1 MDSRTQARHLWRVAA
16 DWWRT
21 LRPTR
26 KRLWVAL
33 CIHLVAFGVLYLAMV
48 GLVERA
54 ASKAGART
62 ARFELDEAVRQM
74 PVQWMGST
82 PHRLGRILAAQEGMG
97 LRLYRA
103 DGSPL
108 TPGGPSAGPVEPSDP
123 AELARVRRFL
133 AGAEPAESRVV
144 SEGER
149 RWVRATVRLTAGPRC
164 APCHEL
170 GTTLAAAT
178 LHIDFTSALAAIQDR
193 LRGRMA
199 LLLGVWLVALGLVTV
214 VVQRNVTKAGVRL
227 RADLASGDADPESG
241 SRALSLDPVT
251 DEVHRNLRE
260 VLRNQRERESQL
272 VTRLAHVDQLA
283 CVGQLAAG
291 LAHEIKNPLA
301 GIQGVL
307 EVLREESDSEPTRH
321 LYGEMLE
328 ELRRVDTILRRLL
341 ESARPAPPRLARI
354 DLVRLLS
361 ETADL
366 LRPALQRRRVELRV
380 ETPQGSPEASLDAA
394 QMRQVLVNLV
404 HNAAE
409 AMPESGGHVVVRAGS
424 VGDEGTLAITVEDD
438 GCGIPADKL
447 DQVFEPFFTTKFTG
461 TGLGLAIAK
470 SLVEQHGGRL
480 EVTSEEE
487 RGTSFAILLP
497 QRPTSTAAAEPEAG
511 SSCALAPASGGE
523 AGPWR

>member
-1 MDSRTQARHLWRVAA
+1 MWRGAA
-16 DWWRT
+16 DWWRRS
-21 LRPTR
+21 RPTR
-26 KRLWVAL
+26 ARLWIAL
-33 CIHLVAFGVLYLAMV
+33 CIHLVAFGILYLAMF

-82 PHRLGRILAAQEGMG
+82 PHSLSRVLAAQAGRGM
-97 LRLYRA
+97 RLYRPDGTPLGAAGRPA
-103 DGSPL
+103 DP
-108 TPGGPSAGPVEPSDP
+108 TEA
-123 AELARVRRFL
+123 ARVREFL
-133 AGAEPAESRVV
+133 AGTEPSESRVV
-144 SEGER
+144 SEDGR
-149 RWVRATVRLTAGPRC
+149 QWVRATVRLSAGPRC

-170 GTTLAAAT
+170 GTTLGAAT
-178 LHIDFTSALAAIQDR
+178 LHIDFTAALAAIRDR

-199 LLLGVWLVALGLVTV
+199 LLLGVWVVALGLVTL
-214 VVQRNVTKAGVRL
+214 VVQRNVAKAGVRL
-227 RADLASGDADPESG
+227 RADLASADSDPETSSG
-241 SRALSLDPVT
+241 ALSLDPVT

-260 VLRNQRERESQL
+260 LLRSQRERESLL

-328 ELRRVDTILRRLL
+328 ELGRVDGILRRLL
-341 ESARPAPPRLARI
+341 ESARPAPPRLART
-354 DLVRLLS
+354 DLAHLLA
-361 ETADL
+361 EIAGL
-366 LRPALQRRRVELRV
+366 LRPALQRRQVELRI
-380 ETPQGSPEASLDAA
+380 ETSERLPEASLDAA

-409 AMPESGGHVVVRAGS
+409 AMPESGGHVVVRAGR
-424 VGDEGTLAITVEDD
+424 VDDEGTLAITVEDD
-438 GCGIPADKL
+438 GSGISPENL

-480 EVTSEEE
+480 EVSSEVG
-487 RGTSFAILLP
+487 RGTSFVILLP
-497 QRPTSTAAAEPEAG
+497 QRAAKEAAVAEGEPAAEEA
-511 SSCALAPASGGE
+511 CAPAAGGE
-523 AGPWR
+523 ATAWH